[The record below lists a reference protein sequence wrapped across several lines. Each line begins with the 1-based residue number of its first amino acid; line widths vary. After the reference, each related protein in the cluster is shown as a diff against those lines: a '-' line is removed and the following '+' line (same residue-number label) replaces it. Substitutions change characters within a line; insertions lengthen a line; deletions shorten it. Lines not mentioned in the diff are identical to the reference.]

1 MPKYQY
7 IIENNDTRPDQV
19 LILTLKPKSNKDI
32 FNFQPGQYAMLS
44 FYDKAGKFFIN
55 HPFSIASSPTQK
67 NYLKFG
73 IKIIGEF
80 TQNLKNL
87 APGNK
92 VEVLGP
98 FGNFIFDET
107 KYPVAVFIAG
117 GVGITPFISAINY
130 ATDRGLPNQIFLLYS
145 NRTIASTL
153 FYDEIKKLAAQNT
166 CFHPQ
171 LKITQE
177 PINNLSYCENGYIT
191 KETITKNLQ
200 ELDHKDFFLCG
211 PGQFMKTM
219 EKNLIELGVPNRKIH
234 QEAFNATPNLSLRE
248 NAKNISLVYGLTVVL
263 FIFFLNFIQPVKISL
278 ANGSAKI
285 FEPASIN
292 LINKVVNDRRNDII
306 GSKSLLLST
315 ISSLLAKNIN
325 TNIKLPAGSAP
336 VTQPAK
342 TNPAA
347 TNPAPII
354 QPAKIATPIVNP
366 PVQNPI
372 PVVTPR
378 TRVS

>member
-7 IIENNDTRPDQV
+7 IIENNDTRPDQT
-19 LILTLKPKSNKDI
+19 LIITLKPKTNKDI

-73 IKIIGEF
+73 IKIIGQF

-117 GVGITPFISAINY
+117 GVGITPFMSAINY
-130 ATDRGLPNQIFLLYS
+130 ATDRNLSNQIFLLYS
-145 NRTIASTL
+145 NRTIAGTL
-153 FYDEIKKLAAQNT
+153 FYEEIKKLAAQNPH
-166 CFHPQ
+166 FHPQ

-191 KETITKNLQ
+191 KETITKNIQ

-219 EKNLIELGVPNRKIH
+219 EKNLIELGVPNHKIH

-263 FIFFLNFIQPVKISL
+263 FIFFLNFIQPAKISS
-278 ANGSAKI
+278 ANESAKI
-285 FEPASIN
+285 FEPAPIN
-292 LINKVVNDRRNDII
+292 LINNAVNNRRNDII
-306 GSKSLLLST
+306 SSKKLLLST
-315 ISSLLAKNIN
+315 ISSLLTKNIN
-325 TNIKLPAGSAP
+325 TNTKPTAGSAP
-336 VTQPAK
+336 ITQPAK
-342 TNPAA
+342 TNPA
-347 TNPAPII
+347 PII
-354 QPAKIATPIVNP
+354 QPVKIATPIIKTP
-366 PVQNPI
+366 AQNRA